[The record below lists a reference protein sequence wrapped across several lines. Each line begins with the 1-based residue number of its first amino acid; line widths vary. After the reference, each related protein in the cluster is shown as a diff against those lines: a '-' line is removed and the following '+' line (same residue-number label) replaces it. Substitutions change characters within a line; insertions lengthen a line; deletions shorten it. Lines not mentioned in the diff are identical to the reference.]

1 MISFKRVR
9 RVIYKAHL
17 TFDEHLMPDVSVNW
31 RGALTTEL
39 KQFLETIVLGISQFI
54 LPSFTASKLS
64 THQALKK
71 LLVDVGFK
79 TYLFL

>member
-1 MISFKRVR
+1 MISFK

-31 RGALTTEL
+31 RGALTIEL
-39 KQFLETIVLGISQFI
+39 KQFLKTIVLGISQFL

-64 THQALKK
+64 PHQVLRK
-71 LLVDVGFK
+71 
-79 TYLFL
+79 